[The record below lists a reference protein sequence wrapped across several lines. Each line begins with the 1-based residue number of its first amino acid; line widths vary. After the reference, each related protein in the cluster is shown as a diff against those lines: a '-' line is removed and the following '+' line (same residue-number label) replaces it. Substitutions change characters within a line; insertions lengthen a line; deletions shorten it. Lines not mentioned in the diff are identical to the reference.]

1 MPKMTSFKPT
11 GITSV
16 REHRVNSGVRSKVS
30 QHLRLASKLLSL
42 MLLAVSVSNTAHAAG
57 NDGTF
62 FGNKAKGKWLIGV
75 KAAKIDNN
83 LEDLEDAD
91 GLGIILGYE
100 FDKPIGDNGTSTVEL
115 EYVQAD
121 DTDLFGFGT
130 YDADILNLFFT
141 YRSAGTLYYKA
152 KGGLT
157 YTDIR
162 IDTPGLVDSFEDVS
176 FAFGI
181 GLGYHV
187 GDLGVVELEYSL
199 DTGDSDLGMIGV
211 NALLE
216 F

>member
-1 MPKMTSFKPT
+1 MPKMTSFDT
-11 GITSV
+11 VGRTNAQQ
-16 REHRVNSGVRSKVS
+16 HRGNSALSSKFS
-30 QHLRLASKLLSL
+30 QLLRRASQSLGL
-42 MLLAVSVSNTAHAAG
+42 MLLAISISNTSYAAG
-57 NDGTF
+57 SDGRF
-62 FGNKAKGKWLIGV
+62 FGNQAKGKWLIGV

-91 GLGIILGYE
+91 ALGIVLGYE
-100 FDKPIGDNGTSTVEL
+100 FDKPIGNNGTSTVEL
-115 EYVQAD
+115 EYIQAD
-121 DTDLFGFGT
+121 DTSLFGVGT

-162 IDTPGLVDSFEDVS
+162 IDTPGRVDSFEDVS

-181 GLGYHV
+181 GLGYHI
-187 GDLGVVELEYSL
+187 GDIGVVELEYSL

>member
-1 MPKMTSFKPT
+1 MPKMTSFNT
-11 GITSV
+11 LNRTSAQ
-16 REHRVNSGVRSKVS
+16 EYCVNSAVGSKASQLVRRAS
-30 QHLRLASKLLSL
+30 QFMYLV
-42 MLLAVSVSNTAHAAG
+42 LLAISVSNTSHAAG
-57 NDGTF
+57 SDGRF
-62 FGNKAKGKWLIGV
+62 FGKEAKGKWLIGV

-100 FDKPIGDNGTSTVEL
+100 FDKPIGNDGTSTVEL

-121 DTDLFGFGT
+121 DTSLFGVGT

-162 IDTPGLVDSFEDVS
+162 IDSPGLVNSFEDVS

-181 GLGYHV
+181 GLGYHI
-187 GDLGVVELEYSL
+187 GDIGVVELEYSL
-199 DTGDSDLGMIGV
+199 DTGNTDLGMIGV